1 MTDNQTAQDRVGSI
15 FNYVLVA
22 SERVKEI
29 HRERKAKG
37 LNGLSMSAYSKLEK
51 THVQVSREIE
61 EGTVGVEYLL
71 KIRDREQ
78 KSNHKMR

>member
-29 HRERKAKG
+29 HRERKAQE
-37 LNGLSMSAYSKLEK
+37 LNRLPMSQYSKLEK
-51 THVQVSREIE
+51 PHAQVAREIE
-61 EGTVGVEYLL
+61 SGQVGIEYLL
-71 KIRDREQ
+71 KIRDREM
-78 KSNHKMR
+78 KSKHTMR